1 MKFLIVFVALFALA
15 VAAPAAPQSEA
26 QILRSDSD
34 VGPESFKYDWETSD
48 GSSAQAQGQLKN
60 IGSENE
66 AISVQG
72 SYRFIGDDGVTYE
85 VTYIADENGFQPQG
99 AHLPVAPEA

>member
-15 VAAPAAPQSEA
+15 LAAPADVSIVRSE
-26 QILRSDSD
+26 SE
-34 VGPESFKYDWETSD
+34 VGPEGFNYNWATSD
-48 GSSAQAQGQLKN
+48 GQEANAAGKLKDV
-60 IGSENE
+60 GTENE

>member
-1 MKFLIVFVALFALA
+1 MKFVIVFAALFAVAL
-15 VAAPAAPQSEA
+15 AAPRPEEA
-26 QILRSDSD
+26 TILRSESE
-34 VGPESFKYDWETSD
+34 VGPESFNYVYETSD
-48 GSSAQAQGQLKN
+48 GVSANAQGQLKN

-72 SYRFIGDDGVTYE
+72 KYSFVGDDGVTYT
-85 VTYIADENGFQPQG
+85 VTYVADENGFQPQG